1 MLRKSLSTWRVA
13 EKPVPIE
20 AAEVHLLV
28 ENLLKTAK
36 EKQKVYEK
44 KEDAKKSFEALI
56 EVLSSIEETIKSE
69 ILVRDLEEWNYDI
82 RVSLVNIIYSSRFV
96 RNCQTSMLR
105 RDLTEYLFLQYQ
117 LLYLI
122 MILSIYQQNNRIL
135 SYFTFSAGLINHP
148 KVLHD

>member
-1 MLRKSLSTWRVA
+1 LSTWRVA

-96 RNCQTSMLR
+96 RNCQTSMLQ

-122 MILSIYQQNNRIL
+122 MLLSIYQQNNHIL
-135 SYFTFSAGLINHP
+135 SYFTFSAGLINLP